1 MVGALLEGL
10 QLGPRVVPLATVVA
24 AASIVVT
31 AVVAAVVGKYVPIF
45 SLWRYA
51 AGDAN
56 AGRALS

>member
-1 MVGALLEGL
+1 MEGL